1 MLLTID
7 IGNTNFTLG
16 VFKGETLAHIWRLAT
31 LRERTSDE
39 IGLFVTQ
46 AMAQQGLDVAGLA
59 GVIISSVVPP
69 LTAPTALAVEEYCGK
84 RPVLIENGL
93 NIGMPVLYDKPSDVG
108 ADRVVNAVAAYDMY
122 GRAWHRPLIIVDFG
136 TATTFDAVSAAGEY
150 LGGIL
155 CPGIGISADALF
167 QRTAKLPRVDVR
179 KPARLIGRATVES
192 IQSGLFFGYVAMVE
206 GLVDRMRIELLKDEP
221 QRVVCIATGGLAP
234 VIAEETRVIQYSH
247 PDLTLQGL
255 RLIWERQHQRVGVGS
270 IGAITTGPM
279 GLTTRDESR

>member
-16 VFKGETLAHIWRLAT
+16 VFKGDVLAHIWRLAT

-39 IGLFVTQ
+39 IGLFITQ
-46 AMAQQGLDVAGLA
+46 AMAQQKLDVTALD

-69 LTAPTALAVEEYCGK
+69 LTAPTAQAVEEYCGM
-84 RPVLIENGL
+84 RPILIENGL

-192 IQSGLFFGYVAMVE
+192 IQSGLFNGYVAMVE
-206 GLVDRMRIELLKDEP
+206 GLVDRMRVELLKDEP
-221 QRVVCIATGGLAP
+221 QRGVSIATGGLAP
-234 VIAEETRVIQYSH
+234 VIAEETKVIQYSH

-255 RLIWERQHQRVGVGS
+255 RLIWDRQHQRVGA
-270 IGAITTGPM
+270 GATGATGTTA
-279 GLTTRDESR
+279 RNESR

>member
-16 VFKGETLAHIWRLAT
+16 VFRGDTLAHIWRLAT

-39 IGLFVTQ
+39 IGLFITQ
-46 AMAQQGLDVAGLA
+46 AMAQQRLVVGALD

-69 LTAPTALAVEEYCGK
+69 LTAPTSLAVEEYCGK
-84 RPVLIENGL
+84 RPVVIENGL

-155 CPGIGISADALF
+155 CPGI
-167 QRTAKLPRVDVR
+167 
-179 KPARLIGRATVES
+179 
-192 IQSGLFFGYVAMVE
+192 
-206 GLVDRMRIELLKDEP
+206 
-221 QRVVCIATGGLAP
+221 
-234 VIAEETRVIQYSH
+234 
-247 PDLTLQGL
+247 
-255 RLIWERQHQRVGVGS
+255 
-270 IGAITTGPM
+270 
-279 GLTTRDESR
+279 

>member
-16 VFKGETLAHIWRLAT
+16 VFKGEALAHIWRLAT

-39 IGLFVTQ
+39 IGLFITQ
-46 AMAQQGLDVAGLA
+46 AMAQQRLDVEGLA

-69 LTAPTALAVEEYCGK
+69 LTTPTVAAVQEYCGQ
-84 RPVLIENGL
+84 RPVVIENGL
-93 NIGMPVLYDKPSDVG
+93 NIGMPILYDKPSDVG

-155 CPGIGISADALF
+155 CPGISISADALF

-179 KPARLIGRATVES
+179 KPSRLIGRATVES

-206 GLVDRMRIELLKDEP
+206 GLVDRMRLELLKDEP
-221 QRVVCIATGGLAP
+221 QRVICIATGGLAP

-255 RLIWERQHQRVGVGS
+255 RLIWERQHQRVGVG
-270 IGAITTGPM
+270 TT
-279 GLTTRDESR
+279 TARNESR

>member
-16 VFKGETLAHIWRLAT
+16 VFLGEDLAHIWRLAT

-39 IGLFVTQ
+39 IGLFITQ
-46 AMAQQGLDVAGLA
+46 AMASQKLDPAALD

-69 LTAPTALAVEEYCGK
+69 LTAPTASAVQDYIGK
-84 RPVLIENGL
+84 KPVLIENGL

-108 ADRVVNAVAAYDMY
+108 ADRVVNAVAAYHMY
-122 GRAWHRPLIIVDFG
+122 GRAWQRPLIIVDFG
-136 TATTFDAVSAAGEY
+136 TATTFDAVTGAGEY

-206 GLVDRMRIELLKDEP
+206 GLVERMRVELSKDEP
-221 QRVVCIATGGLAP
+221 QRVV
-234 VIAEETRVIQYSH
+234 
-247 PDLTLQGL
+247 
-255 RLIWERQHQRVGVGS
+255 
-270 IGAITTGPM
+270 
-279 GLTTRDESR
+279 